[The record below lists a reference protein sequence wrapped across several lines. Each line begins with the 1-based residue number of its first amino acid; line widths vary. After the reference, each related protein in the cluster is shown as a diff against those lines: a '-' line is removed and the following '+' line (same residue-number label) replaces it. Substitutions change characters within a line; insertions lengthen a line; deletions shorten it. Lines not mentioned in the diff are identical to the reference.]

1 MDLLDEDFGIGDFNV
16 EDYLPQNGRRRWSNF
31 HITINTNQNIGQ
43 LGGWQAA
50 RAGLAGITTAV
61 EDTIDNWQAW
71 LMEFVDGQQ
80 VPIANAAVIH
90 NIRAR
95 VALERGGNNNQ
106 LHAHIVL
113 EVEHDTRV
121 QIDRE
126 QLINAWRQ
134 AYAQP
139 GSVYIRLLTEQE
151 DLGFLLDYI
160 LKQGL
165 PPNAISDAN
174 QRLLRVL
181 NQGAQEVAIPL
192 YDEE

>member
-1 MDLLDEDFGIGDFNV
+1 MDLLDEDFGIGA
-16 EDYLPQNGRRRWSNF
+16 LPQNDRHRWSNF

-61 EDTIDNWQAW
+61 ENAIGNWQAW
-71 LMEFVDGQQ
+71 LMEYVDGQR
-80 VPIANAAVIH
+80 VPIANAGLIR

-95 VALERGGNNNQ
+95 VALERGDDNHQ

-121 QIDRE
+121 QISRDA
-126 QLINAWRQ
+126 LIDAWQQ
-134 AYAQP
+134 AYGRRP
-139 GSVYIRLLTEQE
+139 GSVFIRLLTENE

-165 PPNAISDAN
+165 PPNVIGEAN
-174 QRLLRVL
+174 SRLLRVL
-181 NQGAQEVAIPL
+181 NEGVDEEAVPL
-192 YDEE
+192 YDDE